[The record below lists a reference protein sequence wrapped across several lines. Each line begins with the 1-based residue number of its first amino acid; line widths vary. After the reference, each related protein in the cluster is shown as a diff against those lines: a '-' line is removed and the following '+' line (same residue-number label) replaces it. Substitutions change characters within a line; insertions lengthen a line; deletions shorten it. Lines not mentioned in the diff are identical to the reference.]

1 MKDYFHSNGFK
12 VLIAVIFIMF
22 GLMLYTASV
31 NSSIFSNLL
40 GFLSTPMQKV
50 STVVTNNA
58 TVTTQNATR
67 SADTLEAENAA
78 LKKEI
83 NELRNQLIDY
93 YQIKKENEQQKS
105 YLELKKDNPDFQFV
119 SASVVGRDP
128 NELFYGFTVDKGSL
142 SNIKVNDPVITDAG
156 LVGYVSSVSSTF
168 CKVTTIL
175 SPDTGVGAIDPVCGD
190 TGVVSSNKK
199 LADQGL
205 AKMGFLSAGTKVQA
219 GDIIITSGL
228 GGIYPKKLP
237 IGKVKEVKNED
248 VDVSLYAV
256 IEPFVDVKTVH
267 DVFIITHFEGQGE
280 IMSSSNSSSN
290 SSVSSNSSSGSSST
304 LSSSSS
310 GSASSAKAGG

>member
-58 TVTTQNATR
+58 TVTAQKATR
-67 SADTLEAENAA
+67 SADALETENAA

-119 SASVVGRDP
+119 SASVIGRDP

-142 SNIKVNDPVITDAG
+142 YNKEIKVNDPVITDAG
-156 LVGYVSSVSSTF
+156 LVGYVSSVSPTF

-175 SPDTGVGAIDPVCGD
+175 SPDTGVGALDPVCGD

-219 GDIIITSGL
+219 GDIIRTSGL
-228 GGIYPKKLP
+228 GGVYPKTLP
-237 IGKVKEVKNED
+237 IGKVKEVKNEEI
-248 VDVSLYAV
+248 DVSLYAV

-280 IMSSSNSSSN
+280 IMSSSSSSSN
-290 SSVSSNSSSGSSST
+290 SSTSSSSSASSNSSSGSSS
-304 LSSSSS
+304 
-310 GSASSAKAGG
+310 SASSAKAGG